1 MHTNKIEGFWGCFKI
16 WLPSSG
22 PYNLEQY
29 LTLYLWFQNL
39 KMNQIDPFWA
49 LVELVK
55 QKNSI
60 GVMNEALDIIEN
72 LRARSLTKVTK

>member
-1 MHTNKIEGFWGCFKI
+1 MHTNKIEGFWGCFKR

-39 KMNQIDPFWA
+39 KMNQIDPFLA

-55 QKNSI
+55 QNNSI
-60 GVMNEALDIIEN
+60 DVMNEALDIIEECEGEEFDEGD
-72 LRARSLTKVTK
+72 